1 VSAPSSDT
9 LILDEAMLADIR
21 RRVATANPGARG
33 SIVLNL
39 QVGGDGV
46 VRDAEIVGVRPNGR
60 LTDALRS
67 ALIGRRLYRA
77 GASHEGIR
85 LLTVAIKFS

>member
-1 VSAPSSDT
+1 MRASDT
-9 LILDEAMLADIR
+9 LVLDEALLADIR
-21 RRVATANPGARG
+21 RRIAKANPGARG

-46 VRDAEIVGVRPNGR
+46 VREAQFVGARLTGR
-60 LTDALRS
+60 LPDALRS

-77 GASHEGIR
+77 VVTGVEVQSR
-85 LLTVAIKFS
+85 TLVIKFS